1 MIGKF
6 QESYKYIQLANDLP
20 ADDNLIKQF
29 EHGLKPIKTND
40 NDEKLTIAISN
51 KINKCVIQMC

>member
-6 QESYKYIQLANDLP
+6 QESYKYIQLANDG
-20 ADDNLIKQF
+20 DDNLIKQF
-29 EHGLKPIKTND
+29 EHGLRPIKTND

-51 KINKCVIQMC
+51 KVNKCVI